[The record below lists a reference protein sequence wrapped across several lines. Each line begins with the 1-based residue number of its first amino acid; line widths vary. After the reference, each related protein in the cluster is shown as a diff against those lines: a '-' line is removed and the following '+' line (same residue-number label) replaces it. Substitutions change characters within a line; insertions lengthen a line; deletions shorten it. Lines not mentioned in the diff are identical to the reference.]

1 MSCDWKLQNEVKIEL
16 SISTAVYAI
25 FLIGGHKVLSPRVCA
40 AWRLA
45 LWCLVLG
52 GPWGPGGP
60 GGPMG
65 PGGPGGP
72 GGPVQWKKDNIL
84 TLSIKR
90 RCILIRSDVP
100 HLGIVWG
107 IIWKRS
113 CMLNFEFIVWFCVST
128 RKCSHA
134 LQPANTLLP
143 HTVPHLLSPSVRMI
157 PFLVPVSWMPS
168 SKRAPFALVGQLS
181 QAWAST
187 TYHVSC
193 FCNHTCVGL
202 CAL

>member
-1 MSCDWKLQNEVKIEL
+1 MGLVVRHDTYHMFKCSDKTEIYNSMTEQTICWGRSCHVIESFRIKSRLNFLSQLQYMQYFWYGSWV
-16 SISTAVYAI
+16 T
-25 FLIGGHKVLSPRVCA
+25 LSPRVCA

-72 GGPVQWKKDNIL
+72 GGPVQRKKDNIL

-107 IIWKRS
+107 IMWKKVLYAHFWVHS
-113 CMLNFEFIVWFCVST
+113 LILCV
-128 RKCSHA
+128 
-134 LQPANTLLP
+134 
-143 HTVPHLLSPSVRMI
+143 
-157 PFLVPVSWMPS
+157 
-168 SKRAPFALVGQLS
+168 
-181 QAWAST
+181 
-187 TYHVSC
+187 Y
-193 FCNHTCVGL
+193 
-202 CAL
+202 

>member
-1 MSCDWKLQNEVKIEL
+1 MIHIICLSVQTKQKSTTPWQSKPSAEEDHVMWSKASESSQDWTLNL
-16 SISTAVYAI
+16 NCSICSI
-25 FLIGGHKVLSPRVCA
+25 FDMGHKVLSPRVCA

-72 GGPVQWKKDNIL
+72 GGPVQRKKDNIL

-107 IIWKRS
+107 IMWKKVLS
-113 CMLNFEFIVWFCVST
+113 AHFWVHSLILCV
-128 RKCSHA
+128 
-134 LQPANTLLP
+134 
-143 HTVPHLLSPSVRMI
+143 
-157 PFLVPVSWMPS
+157 
-168 SKRAPFALVGQLS
+168 
-181 QAWAST
+181 
-187 TYHVSC
+187 Y
-193 FCNHTCVGL
+193 
-202 CAL
+202 